1 MISLRSEVSRKVLGY
16 FFLNE
21 TESLYVNEMA
31 RRFGLDR
38 GNLVRKLR
46 ELEDQ
51 GILLSEFRGNQRY
64 YFLNKKHPLYK
75 EYKAIVLK
83 TVGFE
88 VKAKELLAQ
97 MEGAEKVYIFG
108 SYAKKGMDSGS
119 DIDLLVIGSQD
130 TIELQRKIRILQDEF
145 GREINATSIC
155 PAEFRKRSVEDPFL
169 KNILNGPKIELI

>member
-1 MISLRSEVSRKVLGY
+1 MISLRSEISRKVLGY

-31 RRFGLDR
+31 RQFALNR
-38 GNLVRKLR
+38 GNLIRKLR
-46 ELEDQ
+46 ELEHQ
-51 GILLSEFRGNQRY
+51 RILLSEFRGNQRY
-64 YFLNKKHPLYK
+64 YFLNKKHPLYR

-88 VKAKELLAQ
+88 AKAKDLLAQ
-97 MEGAEKVYIFG
+97 IEGTEKAYIFG
-108 SYAKKGMDSGS
+108 SYAEDGMDSGS

-130 TIELQRKIRILQDEF
+130 TIELQRKLRTLQNEF

-155 PAEFRKRSVEDPFL
+155 PAEFRKRSAEDPFL
-169 KNILNGPKIELI
+169 KNILSGPKIELI